1 MKRLFLIFI
10 FFVFC
15 GIYGFSEDESQEEVE
30 FLLFQPNSSNLFVNY
45 EQSVIQLN
53 KLAQYLSNKK
63 ISPGQIIVYG
73 YAAFAPIDIDS
84 VDLSRE
90 RALFVINELQKR
102 GISKE
107 LFSEPVGHGSV
118 YLWGN
123 NTNENDRKLNR
134 RVRILLGGETP
145 IQVTQEIINA
155 EPETVPESVQE
166 MPPITQK
173 EPREK
178 SDFNFPWWLLL
189 LLPLLLLL
197 LLLKK
202 RPKKSIHK
210 KTIVNTQQRITTDTP
225 KPAPVVHAP
234 TPEPK
239 PASVPVPEPVP
250 PPVVAPAPEPVPPPV
265 ITPTPEPIP
274 AQETKHEAAAPVPIM
289 ETTTINLDEEI
300 RFCAYEHFERRGGVN
315 GSREQDWYDALSVV
329 SARYTPRGYSVFFK
343 DGYWWAS
350 IQNAIMPI

>member
-1 MKRLFLIFI
+1 MKKLFLIFI

-15 GIYGFSEDESQEEVE
+15 GVYGFSEDESQEEVD

-45 EQSVIQLN
+45 ELSVIQLN

-63 ISPGQIIVYG
+63 LTPGQIIVYG

-155 EPETVPESVQE
+155 EPEPEPVQE
-166 MPPITQK
+166 AAIIK
-173 EPREK
+173 EDNREK
-178 SDFNFPWWLLL
+178 QDFKFPWWLL

-202 RPKKSIHK
+202 RPQKAAHQAAL
-210 KTIVNTQQRITTDTP
+210 NTQQRITTDTP
-225 KPAPVVHAP
+225 KPAPAPIPEPAPVVHAP
-234 TPEPK
+234 TPP
-239 PASVPVPEPVP
+239 PA
-250 PPVVAPAPEPVPPPV
+250 PVVAA
-265 ITPTPEPIP
+265 PIP
-274 AQETKHEAAAPVPIM
+274 VQTKHAAAAPVM
-289 ETTTINLDEEI
+289 ETTTVNLDEEI

-329 SARYTPRGYSVFFK
+329 SARYTPKGYSVFFK

-350 IQNAIMPI
+350 IQNAIMPA

>member
-1 MKRLFLIFI
+1 MKKLFLIFI
-10 FFVFC
+10 LFVFC
-15 GIYGFSEDESQEEVE
+15 GISGFSEDESQEEVE

-45 EQSVIQLN
+45 EQTVIQLN

-63 ISPGQIIVYG
+63 LTNGQIIVYG

-90 RALFVINELQKR
+90 RAYFVINELQKR
-102 GISKE
+102 GISRE

-155 EPETVPESVQE
+155 EPEPVPDNVQE
-166 MPPITQK
+166 AAIIKTDT
-173 EPREK
+173 REK
-178 SDFNFPWWLLL
+178 TDFKFPWWLLL

-202 RPKKSIHK
+202 RPKKAAHK
-210 KTIVNTQQRITTDTP
+210 EFTSNTQQTP
-225 KPAPVVHAP
+225 KADAPKPAPAPVPEPAPVVHA
-234 TPEPK
+234 
-239 PASVPVPEPVP
+239 PEPVP
-250 PPVVAPAPEPVPPPV
+250 PPVVAPAPEPIPPSVAAPVPV
-265 ITPTPEPIP
+265 
-274 AQETKHEAAAPVPIM
+274 QETKHEAAAASPIM

-350 IQNAIMPI
+350 IQNAIMQK

>member
-1 MKRLFLIFI
+1 MKKLFLIFI

-15 GIYGFSEDESQEEVE
+15 GISGFSEDESQEEVE

-45 EQSVIQLN
+45 EQTVIQLN

-90 RALFVINELQKR
+90 RAYFVINELQKR

-155 EPETVPESVQE
+155 EPEPVPDSVQE
-166 MPPITQK
+166 AAIIK
-173 EPREK
+173 EDTREK
-178 SDFNFPWWLLL
+178 QDFKFPWWLLL

-202 RPKKSIHK
+202 RPQKAVHQVTS
-210 KTIVNTQQRITTDTP
+210 NTQQRIQTADAP
-225 KPAPVVHAP
+225 KHAPIPEPAPVVVHAP
-234 TPEPK
+234 TP
-239 PASVPVPEPVP
+239 
-250 PPVVAPAPEPVPPPV
+250 APAPAAPPA
-265 ITPTPEPIP
+265 PIHTH
-274 AQETKHEAAAPVPIM
+274 TKHEAAPVM

-315 GSREQDWYDALSVV
+315 GSREQDWYNALSVV

-350 IQNAIMPI
+350 IQNAIMQK

>member
-1 MKRLFLIFI
+1 VKRLCLIFI

-15 GIYGFSEDESQEEVE
+15 GISIFSENDDQEEVD
-30 FLLFQPNSSNLFVNY
+30 FLLFSPNSSNQFVNY

-63 ISPGQIIVYG
+63 LTPGQIIVYG

-107 LFSEPVGHGSV
+107 LFSEPIGHGSV

-145 IQVTQEIINA
+145 IQITEEIINA

-202 RPKKSIHK
+202 RPKKSTHK
-210 KTIVNTQQRITTDTP
+210 ETIVNTQQTP
-225 KPAPVVHAP
+225 KADA
-234 TPEPK
+234 PK
-239 PASVPVPEPVP
+239 P
-250 PPVVAPAPEPVPPPV
+250 APAPEPVPPPPV
-265 ITPTPEPIP
+265 IAPTPEPIP
-274 AQETKHEAAAPVPIM
+274 VQETKHEAAAPVPIM

>member
-1 MKRLFLIFI
+1 MKRPGLIFI
-10 FFVFC
+10 LFVFC
-15 GIYGFSEDESQEEVE
+15 CISVFGEDKDQEEVD

-45 EQSVIQLN
+45 ELSVIQLN

-63 ISPGQIIVYG
+63 LTPGQIIVYG

-107 LFSEPVGHGSV
+107 LFSEPIGHGSV

-123 NTNENDRKLNR
+123 NTDENDRKLNR

-166 MPPITQK
+166 IPQITQK

-178 SDFNFPWWLLL
+178 TDFNFPWWLLL

-210 KTIVNTQQRITTDTP
+210 EAIANKQQTPKADAP
-225 KPAPVVHAP
+225 KPAPAPVVVPPPVPAP
-234 TPEPK
+234 
-239 PASVPVPEPVP
+239 APEPVP
-250 PPVVAPAPEPVPPPV
+250 PPVVAP
-265 ITPTPEPIP
+265 TPEPIP
-274 AQETKHEAAAPVPIM
+274 VQETKHEAVPIM

-329 SARYTPRGYSVFFK
+329 SARYTPKGYSVFFK

-350 IQNAIMPI
+350 IQNAIMPS